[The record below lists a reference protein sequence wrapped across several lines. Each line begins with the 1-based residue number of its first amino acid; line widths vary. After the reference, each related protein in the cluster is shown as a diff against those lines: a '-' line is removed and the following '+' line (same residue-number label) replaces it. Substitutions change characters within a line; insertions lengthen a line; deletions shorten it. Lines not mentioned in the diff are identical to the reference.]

1 MKHQHLATAAS
12 KRERRLSELSA
23 PWQWLV
29 RICQWIDYGQILD
42 LQIRDR
48 APVCDPP
55 PTLLREIKLDAD
67 SGGRPESEMA
77 DFVLCQEVSRLLD
90 QLEQMHTGHVQRI
103 EVRAGI
109 PRRVF
114 IQATVPEAAR

>member
-1 MKHQHLATAAS
+1 MKQQAPATAAS

-23 PWQWLV
+23 PWQALV
-29 RICQWIDYGQILD
+29 RLCQLIDYGQILD

-48 APVCDPP
+48 EPVFNPP
-55 PTLLREIKLDAD
+55 PMLLLEVKLDAD
-67 SGGRPESEMA
+67 SGGRPESELA
-77 DFVLCQEVSRLLD
+77 DFALSHEVCRLLD
-90 QLEQMHTGHVQRI
+90 QLDQMHAGHVQRI

-114 IQATVPEAAR
+114 IQAHVAEVVI